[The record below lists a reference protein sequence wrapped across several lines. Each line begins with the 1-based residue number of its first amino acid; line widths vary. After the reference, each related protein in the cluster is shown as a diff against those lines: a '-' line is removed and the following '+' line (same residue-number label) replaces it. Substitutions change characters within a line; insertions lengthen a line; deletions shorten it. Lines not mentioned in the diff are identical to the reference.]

1 MINDLKYVN
10 EILVWAFFTEDVK
23 TGIVRANIRSRGPE
37 IKDICVKYGGGGH
50 KYASG
55 IRMNDFSKMDD
66 IINELNELSI
76 KYINENKM

>member
-37 IKDICVKYGGGGH
+37 IKDICVK
-50 KYASG
+50 
-55 IRMNDFSKMDD
+55 
-66 IINELNELSI
+66 
-76 KYINENKM
+76 

>member
-55 IRMNDFSKMDD
+55 IRMNDFSKMGD